1 MENGNEKAAVAEP
14 PAPEVRLGRAIT
26 LPDEAE
32 IDKALAALGRQ
43 MAPKIEEQMEMSPTG
58 EFENDVVVIGSGPGG
73 YVAAIRA
80 AQLGARTV
88 CIEKEATEWG
98 GTCLNWG
105 CIPTKTLIASVER
118 LHHVKT
124 AAAMG
129 VIIGGEISFDY
140 AKMMERKTKVVGTL
154 ARRRS
159 GAFEKQSCQIYRG
172 NGAID

>member
-1 MENGNEKAAVAEP
+1 MENENEKAAVAEP
-14 PAPEVRLGRAIT
+14 PAPEVRLGRAIA
-26 LPDEAE
+26 LPDDAE
-32 IDKALAALGRQ
+32 VDKALQALGRM
-43 MAPKIEEQMEMSPTG
+43 MAPQIEEQTEMSPTG

-88 CIEKEATEWG
+88 CIEREATEWG

-105 CIPTKTLIASVER
+105 CIPTKTMVASVER

-129 VIIGGEISFDY
+129 VLIGGEIGFDF
-140 AKMMERKTKVVGTL
+140 AKMMERKQKVVTNL
-154 ARRRS
+154 
-159 GAFEKQSCQIYRG
+159 RG
-172 NGAID
+172 GVQAHSRHWPAAVG